1 MNPTTVQLG
10 EMRVAGLKIRT
21 TNEAECGANGKI
33 GPLWHRY
40 YEQGY
45 PARTPGQKEPG
56 VVYGVYSDYA
66 SDEQGAYS
74 LLVGVEVEA
83 GGELPAEL
91 TVKTIPAAT
100 YAVFT
105 TRVGPMV
112 EIIQEAWARI
122 WAWSQESGVKRTF
135 VADFE
140 RYDGVRCADP
150 NQAQVDIYV
159 AIEQK

>member
-1 MNPTTVQLG
+1 MNPTIVRLG
-10 EMRVAGLKIRT
+10 EMRVAGLQIRT
-21 TNEAECGANGKI
+21 TNEAERGANGKI

-45 PARTPGQKEPG
+45 LERTPGKKQPG
-56 VVYGVYSDYA
+56 VVYGVYSDYE
-66 SDEQGAYS
+66 SDEQGEFS

-83 GGELPAEL
+83 GAQLPAEL

-105 TRVGPMV
+105 TRVGPIV
-112 EIIQEAWARI
+112 EVIQEAWAHI
-122 WAWSQESGVKRTF
+122 WAWSRESGVKRTF

-140 RYDGVRCADP
+140 RYDSVSCADP
-150 NQAQVDIYV
+150 NQAQVKIYIG
-159 AIEQK
+159 IEQT